1 MKLNV
6 GCGNHYAPGWT
17 NTDITKEKGGPQPD
31 VVCSALDLP
40 FEDGTVDRIYAGH
53 VLEHL
58 SLDDVPKALAE
69 FRRVLAEDGELMVVG
84 PDLTRAEQDWPEM
97 IDLIKYGGDR
107 WGGDVH
113 LWESR
118 EDTMAEILADNGWDV
133 KVYGDVTEVPDRWP
147 VISRIGWQFAMKA
160 LPI

>member
-17 NTDITKEKGGPQPD
+17 NTDITKEDGGPQPD
-31 VVCSALDLP
+31 VVCSVLDLP
-40 FEDGTVDRIYAGH
+40 FEDDSVDRIYAGH

-69 FRRVLAEDGELMVVG
+69 FRRVLAEDGELMLVG
-84 PDLTRAEQDWPEM
+84 PDLTRAEKYFPEEVEP
-97 IDLIKYGGDR
+97 IRYGAGR
-107 WGGDVH
+107 WAGDVH

-133 KVYGDVTEVPDRWP
+133 KIYADITHVPNRWP
-147 VISRIGWQFAMKA
+147 VTSRIGWQFAMKA
-160 LPI
+160 IPV